1 MIKVMIAEDNK
12 NLCKNCFEF
21 LTNDEN
27 IKVVYY
33 TFDGKQALEKYLEI
47 QPDVLLLDL
56 NLPKMSGIEVINE
69 LSSYSEERKKC
80 NIIVASGNVELLST
94 LYNTEKVYRVIRKP
108 FELNSLLQIIKEMP
122 LKNNEIDQKELKELL
137 TSLRFKVY
145 SRNVSYLITAINIAY
160 NQTFLLNNI
169 KDLYSVVASEY
180 NLSPTK
186 IKWSIRNSIDG
197 LNRSTTIDELCS
209 IFSLKYKPDNIT
221 PKLFITL
228 IVEYFRQD

>member
-1 MIKVMIAEDNK
+1 MVKVMIAEDNK
-12 NLCKNCFEF
+12 SLCKNCFEF

-80 NIIVASGNVELLST
+80 NIIVSSGSIELLYT
-94 LYNTEKVYRVIRKP
+94 LYNTEKVYRVIHKP
-108 FELNSLLQIIKEMP
+108 FKLNYLLQTIKEMP
-122 LKNNEIDQKELKELL
+122 LTSHEINQKELKELL
-137 TSLRFKVY
+137 TSLRFKIY
-145 SRNVSYLITAINIAY
+145 SRNVEYLITAINVAY

-169 KDLYSVVASEY
+169 KDLYSVVASQY
-180 NLSPTK
+180 DQSPTT

-197 LNRSTTIDELCS
+197 LNRTTTIDELCS
-209 IFSLKYKPDNIT
+209 IFSLKYRPDTIT
-221 PKLFITL
+221 PKQFITL
-228 IVEYFRQD
+228 VVEYFEK